1 MSKIKEL
8 LHKYLCADALVV
20 CELSEK
26 SSDFVWLEN
35 QGYYNRKTG
44 KETDKGKA
52 YNKKHDEL
60 MLMHFGRIKDRSLD
74 DKNLSELRNEL
85 NIHIGKNPDID
96 IYKGLTETEAFAYR
110 YVVHNKW

>member
-8 LHKYLCADALVV
+8 LHKYLCEDALVV

-26 SSDFVWLEN
+26 SSDFVWLEK

-44 KETDKGKA
+44 KETYKGEA
-52 YNKKHDEL
+52 YTKKHDEL
-60 MLMHFGRIKDRSLD
+60 MLLHFNKIKDRSLD
-74 DKNLSELRNEL
+74 DKNLSELRNEI
-85 NIHIGKNPDID
+85 NKHIRKNPDID

-110 YVVHNKW
+110 YVIHGRY